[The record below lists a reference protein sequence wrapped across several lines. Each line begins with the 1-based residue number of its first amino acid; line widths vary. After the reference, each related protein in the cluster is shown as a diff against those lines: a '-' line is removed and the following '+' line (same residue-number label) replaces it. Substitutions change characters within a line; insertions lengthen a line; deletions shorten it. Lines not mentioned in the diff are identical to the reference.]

1 MWFYDVLLR
10 FPMDFDPNNLDFNG
24 YRQFFVHSRD
34 KLNALYQVL
43 CSFFS
48 TSRAVLPLMIQEY
61 VACLNQE

>member
-1 MWFYDVLLR
+1 MWFYDVLLG
-10 FPMDFDPNNLDFNG
+10 FHMDFDPNNLDLMATGN
-24 YRQFFVHSRD
+24 FFVHSRD

-48 TSRAVLPLMIQEY
+48 TSRAVLPLMIQDS